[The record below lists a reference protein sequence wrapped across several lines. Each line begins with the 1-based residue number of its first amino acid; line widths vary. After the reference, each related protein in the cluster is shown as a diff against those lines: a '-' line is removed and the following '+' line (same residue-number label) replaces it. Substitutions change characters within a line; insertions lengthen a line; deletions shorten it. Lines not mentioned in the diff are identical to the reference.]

1 MSVLK
6 LTPFNINDDV
16 LNDYTEYEKSQ
27 RPEIGEDVFIYH
39 HLSDDKNKNHKPGN
53 YVNQIDKVNFSIVRK
68 AFGYAAKDKFDKMAV
83 QQVKN
88 NSNKINGAKFINS
101 RAEELSKMYDE
112 LVELFLIYLHKS
124 VWNTYESK
132 AAKKKYVLSTINF
145 QDAYDDLKMGIDS
158 FELILTKIID
168 DKYNEKYAETETINA
183 NKQKTLDIE
192 QRVGT
197 IKNKMKK

>member
-6 LTPFNINDDV
+6 LTSFTKDITINNY
-16 LNDYTEYEKSQ
+16 NDYEKSQ
-27 RPEIGEDVFIYH
+27 IPAQGEDVFIYH
-39 HLSDDKNKNHKPGN
+39 KYADNAANDSTDK
-53 YVNQIDKVNFSIVRK
+53 INFSIVRK

-88 NSNKINGAKFINS
+88 NSGKVKGTEFINN
-101 RAEELSKMYDE
+101 RTIELSKMYDE
-112 LVELFLIYLHKS
+112 LTELFLVYLHKS
-124 VWNTYESK
+124 VWNTYDNNR
-132 AAKKKYVLSTINF
+132 KKYVLSTINF

-168 DKYNEKYAETETINA
+168 DKFNERYAQVETVNA
-183 NKQKTLDIE
+183 NKQKDLDIE

-197 IKNKMKK
+197 IKKSKK